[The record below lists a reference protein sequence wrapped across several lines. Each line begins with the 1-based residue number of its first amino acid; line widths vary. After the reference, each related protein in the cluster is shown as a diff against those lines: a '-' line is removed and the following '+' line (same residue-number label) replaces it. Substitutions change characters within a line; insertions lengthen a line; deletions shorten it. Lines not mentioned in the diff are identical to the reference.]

1 MGMVMVKVVMVVMVK
16 VMVMT
21 NDGDGG
27 YSLNLH
33 HYMDKVTVEFSNRTD
48 IPVELVGRRNIVRTK
63 IQMIRPWTLL
73 ISVVIFS
80 GNIVVVW
87 NISFL
92 SYDEG

>member
-1 MGMVMVKVVMVVMVK
+1 MVVMVKVVMVVMVK

-21 NDGDGG
+21 NDGG

-48 IPVELVGRRNIVRTK
+48 IPVELVGRRNIVRTE
-63 IQMIRPWTLL
+63 IPMIRPWTLL

-80 GNIVVVW
+80 DNIVVVW
-87 NISFL
+87 NISFF
-92 SYDEG
+92 G

>member
-1 MGMVMVKVVMVVMVK
+1 MVMVMVMVK

-21 NDGDGG
+21 NDGG

-48 IPVELVGRRNIVRTK
+48 IPVELVGRRNIVRSE
-63 IQMIRPWTLL
+63 IPMNCPWTLL